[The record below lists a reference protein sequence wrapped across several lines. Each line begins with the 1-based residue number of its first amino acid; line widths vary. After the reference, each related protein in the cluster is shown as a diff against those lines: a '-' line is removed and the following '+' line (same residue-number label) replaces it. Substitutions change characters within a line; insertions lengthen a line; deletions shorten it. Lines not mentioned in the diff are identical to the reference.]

1 MRRVPVYKEMPVTA
15 KATQKSNFLGGSQMR
30 RVVGRPTPRVEGEL
44 KVTGKALYCADL
56 NLPGTLWGK
65 VLRSP
70 ISYGRIKSIDISK
83 ARQVRGVKAVIT
95 GQDVT
100 GLRIGRCIYDTP
112 VLADGLVRFIG
123 EKVAAVAAETEEAA
137 EQALDLIEVEY
148 DEMEALFDPVEA
160 AKPDAPV
167 LHPDLLSY
175 KGLPVP
181 VEKLSNVFAY
191 LQWGKGDIV
200 SGFKQADLIV
210 ENTFTTQVTHQ
221 SYLEPHAC
229 VVKADSSGGAEVW
242 ACSKTPFAV
251 RTQLSN
257 CIGVA
262 KEKLVFH
269 PMHIGGDFGGK
280 GGFMDVP
287 ACYFLSLKSGQ
298 PVKMVMDYSEE
309 LVAGNPRHPSI
320 IKVKTGVKKNGLI
333 VAHHMDFL
341 FDSGAYGS
349 MKPAGYLIGAQT
361 CAGPY
366 KIFNCLIEERLVYTN
381 KVPCGHMRAP
391 GDPQGF
397 FANESQMDMVAR
409 KLDMDPAEF
418 KGKNMLH
425 DGDETPIGGHISHI
439 RGVEAL
445 EKAIQLSGYLKPK
458 PKNVGRGL
466 SFSEWS
472 PSGGE
477 GNVFVIIDEEG
488 TVKVSTPV
496 VDQGAGVLT
505 VIVEVV
511 GEELQVPAD
520 KIELTQLDSSV
531 VPSDGGVGGS
541 RATRVYGNAAYEAGT
556 KAKAEILAVVAEK
569 LAAKPEELELNNGRV
584 VHSESKRKMSFAQ
597 IVKAKGSPIKVKG
610 YYKSA
615 EKAHDASISAQIAEV
630 HVDMET
636 GQVTLQQMTSAHT
649 TGKVINPLMHQGQ
662 IDGGV
667 VFGLGYALT
676 EEVMFDGGRVTTT
689 NFGEFKIPNIRD
701 IPPLKTAVMETVPG
715 GPGPYNS
722 LAIGEVANTPTAAA
736 VANAVAD
743 ACGVRITDLP
753 VTAEKVYE
761 ALKNRH

>member
-1 MRRVPVYKEMPVTA
+1 M
-15 KATQKSNFLGGSQMR
+15 TQ
-30 RVVGRPTPRVEGEL
+30 VVGKPTPRVEGML
-44 KVTGKALYCADL
+44 KVTGKALYSADL
-56 NLPGTLWGK
+56 QLPDSLWGRC
-65 VLRSP
+65 LRSP
-70 ISYGRIKSIDISK
+70 IPYGRIKRIDTSK
-83 ARQVRGVKAVIT
+83 AWQVPGVKAVIT

-112 VLADGLVRFIG
+112 VLADGVVRFIG
-123 EKVAAVAAETEEAA
+123 EKVAAVAAETKVAA
-137 EQALDLIEVEY
+137 EQALELIDVEY
-148 DEMEALFDPVEA
+148 EELEPLLDPVEA

-181 VEKLSNVFAY
+181 LESVSNVVAY
-191 LQWGKGDIV
+191 LKWGKGNIEE
-200 SGFKQADLIV
+200 GFKQADVIV

-229 VVKADSSGGAEVW
+229 VVKADASGGAELW
-242 ACSKTPFAV
+242 SCSKTPFAV
-251 RTQLSN
+251 RGQLSN
-257 CIGVA
+257 CIGVP
-262 KEKLVFH
+262 KEKLIFH
-269 PMHIGGDFGGK
+269 PTHIGGDFGGK

-287 ACYFLSLKSGQ
+287 VAYFLSKKSGQ
-298 PVKMVMDYSEE
+298 AVKMVMDYTEE
-309 LVAGNPRHPSI
+309 LTAGNPRHASI
-320 IKVKTGVKKNGLI
+320 IKIKTGVKKNGAI
-333 VAHHMDFL
+333 VAHHIEFM
-341 FDSGAYGS
+341 FDSGAYAS
-349 MKPAGYLIGAQT
+349 MKPAGYLIGAST

-366 KIFNCLIEERLVYTN
+366 KIANCLIEERMVYTN
-381 KVPCGHMRAP
+381 KIPCGHMRAP

-397 FANESQMDMVAR
+397 FANESQLDIVAR
-409 KLDMDPAEF
+409 KLGMDPAEF
-418 KGKNMLH
+418 KRRNMLR

-439 RGVEAL
+439 RGQEAL
-445 EKAIQLSGYLKPK
+445 EKAIHLAGYGKPK

-477 GNVFVIIDEEG
+477 GNVFVTIEDDG
-488 TVKVSTPV
+488 KVKVITPV

-520 KIELTQLDSSV
+520 EIELKQADSTI

-541 RATRVYGNAAYEAGT
+541 RATRVYGNASFEAGV
-556 KAKAEILAVVAEK
+556 KAR
-569 LAAKPEELELNNGRV
+569 EELFVFAAQALEVDPKELDLDRGMIL
-584 VHSESKRKMSFAQ
+584 HKSSKRKMSFAEV
-597 IVKAKGSPIKVKG
+597 VKFKGAPIYVRG

-615 EKAHDASISAQIAEV
+615 EKSHDASVSAQIAEV
-630 HVDMET
+630 HVDPET
-636 GQVTLQQMTSAHT
+636 GKVTLRNMVSAHT

-662 IDGGV
+662 IEGGV

-676 EEVMFDGGRVTTT
+676 EEVMFDGARITTT
-689 NFGEFKIPNIRD
+689 NFGEFKIPNITD
-701 IPPLKTAVMETVPG
+701 IPPLKTHVMENVPA

-743 ACGVRITDLP
+743 ACGVRIMDLP
-753 VTAEKVYE
+753 VTSEKVYR
-761 ALKNRH
+761 ALKARSA

>member
-1 MRRVPVYKEMPVTA
+1 M
-15 KATQKSNFLGGSQMR
+15 TQ
-30 RVVGRPTPRVEGEL
+30 VVGRPTPRIEGES
-44 KVTGKALYCADL
+44 KVTGTALYSADVK
-56 NLPGTLWGK
+56 LPNILWGR

-70 ISYGRIKSIDISK
+70 ISYGRIKNINTNK
-83 ARQVRGVKAVIT
+83 ARQVPGVKAVIS
-95 GQDVT
+95 GQDVA
-100 GLRIGRCIYDTP
+100 GLRIGRCIYDNP

-123 EKVAAVAAETEEAA
+123 EKVAAVAAETRLAA

-148 DEMEALFDPVEA
+148 DEMEPLLDPVA
-160 AKPDAPV
+160 AIKDDAPI

-181 VEKLSNVFAY
+181 VKKVSNVFAY
-191 LQWGKGDIV
+191 LKWGKGDIEG
-200 SGFKQADLIV
+200 GFRQADVIV

-229 VVKADSSGGAEVW
+229 VVSADPSGGVSIW
-242 ACSKTPFAV
+242 SCSKTPFAV
-251 RTQLSN
+251 RNQLAN
-257 CIGVA
+257 CVGID
-262 KEKLVFH
+262 KEKLVFN

-280 GGFMDVP
+280 GGFMDIPV
-287 ACYFLSLKSGQ
+287 AYFLSLKSGQ
-298 PVKMVMDYSEE
+298 PVKMVMEYGEE
-309 LVAGNPRHPSI
+309 LTAGNPRHAAI
-320 IKVKTGVKKNGLI
+320 IRAKTGVKKDGAI
-333 VAHHMDFL
+333 VAHHLDFI

-349 MKPAGYLIGAQT
+349 MKPAGYLIGAST

-366 KIFNCLIEERLVYTN
+366 RIANCLIEERMVYTN
-381 KVPCGHMRAP
+381 KIPCGHMRAP

-397 FANESQMDMVAR
+397 FANESQLDIVAR
-409 KLDMDPAEF
+409 KLGMDPAEF
-418 KGKNMLH
+418 KKKNMLH

-445 EKAIQLSGYLKPK
+445 EKAIQLSGYEKPK
-458 PKNVGRGL
+458 LKNVGRGL

-477 GNVFVIIDEEG
+477 GTVFVTIEEDG
-488 TVKVSTPV
+488 QVKVSSPV

-511 GEELQVPAD
+511 GEELKVPAD
-520 KIELTQLDSSV
+520 QITLNQLDSSV

-541 RATRVYGNAAYEAGT
+541 RATRVYGNASYDAGT
-556 KAKAEILAVVAEK
+556 KARAEIVAVAAEK
-569 LAAKPEELELNNGRV
+569 LSVKPEELEVANRSV
-584 VHSESKRKMSFAQ
+584 IHRPSKRKLSFADV
-597 IVKAKGSPIKVKG
+597 VKAKGSPIKVKG

-630 HVDMET
+630 HVDPET
-636 GQVTLQQMTSAHT
+636 GQITLRQMISAHT

-676 EEVMFDGGRVTTT
+676 EEVLFDGGRVTTT
-689 NFGEFKIPNIRD
+689 NFGEFKIPNIQD
-701 IPPLKTAVMETVPG
+701 IPPLKTAVMENVPH

-753 VTAEKVYE
+753 VTSEKVYQ
-761 ALKNRH
+761 ALKNKA

>member
-1 MRRVPVYKEMPVTA
+1 M
-15 KATQKSNFLGGSQMR
+15 TQ
-30 RVVGRPTPRVEGEL
+30 VVGKPTPRVEGKL
-44 KVTGKALYCADL
+44 KVTGEALYSADFK
-56 NLPGTLWGK
+56 LPNTLWGR

-70 ISYGRIKSIDISK
+70 ISYGRIKRIDVTR
-83 ARQVRGVKAVIT
+83 AREVPGVKAVIT

-123 EKVAAVAAETEEAA
+123 EKVAAVAAETEESA
-137 EQALDLIEVEY
+137 EQALVRIEVEY
-148 DEMEALFDPVEA
+148 EEMEPLLDPLA
-160 AKPDAPV
+160 AIKPDAPV

-175 KGLPVP
+175 RGLPVP

-191 LQWGKGDIV
+191 LKWSKGDV
-200 SGFKQADLIV
+200 EAGFREADVIV
-210 ENTFTTQVTHQ
+210 ENRFTTQVTHQ
-221 SYLEPHAC
+221 SYLEPYAC
-229 VVKADSSGGAEVW
+229 VVKAEPSGGAEVW
-242 ACSKTPFAV
+242 SCSKTPFAV

-257 CIGVA
+257 CIGIA
-262 KEKLVFH
+262 KEKLIFH
-269 PMHIGGDFGGK
+269 PTHIGGDFGGK

-320 IKVKTGVKKNGLI
+320 IKARTGVKKDGTI
-333 VAHHMDFL
+333 VAHHLDFV

-349 MKPAGYLIGAQT
+349 MKPAGYLIGAST

-366 KIFNCLIEERLVYTN
+366 KIANCLIEERMVYTN
-381 KVPCGHMRAP
+381 KIPCGHMRAP

-397 FANESQMDMVAR
+397 FANESQMDEVAR
-409 KLDMDPAEF
+409 KLGMDPAEF
-418 KGKNMLH
+418 KRKNLMH
-425 DGDETPIGGHISHI
+425 DGDETPIGGHVSHI
-439 RGVEAL
+439 RGKEAL
-445 EKAIQLSGYLKPK
+445 DKALQLAGYKKPK

-477 GNVFVIIDEEG
+477 GNVFVTIEEDG
-488 TVKVSTPV
+488 QVKVSSPV

-511 GEELQVPAD
+511 GEELKIPAAD
-520 KIELTQLDSSV
+520 IELKQVDSTI

-541 RATRVYGNAAYEAGT
+541 RATRVYGNASYEAGV
-556 KAKAEILAVVAEK
+556 KAREELFAF
-569 LAAKPEELELNNGRV
+569 AAQSLEVDPKELELDNGMV
-584 VHSESKRKMSFAQ
+584 LHKMSNRKMSFAEV
-597 IVKAKGSPIKVKG
+597 VKFKGAPIYVRG
-610 YYKSA
+610 YYKST
-615 EKAHDASISAQIAEV
+615 EKSHDASVSAQIAEV
-630 HVDMET
+630 HVDPET
-636 GQVTLQQMTSAHT
+636 GQITLRNMVSAHT

-667 VFGLGYALT
+667 VFGLGYALS
-676 EEVMFDGGRVTTT
+676 EEVMFDNGKVTTS
-689 NFGEFKIPNIRD
+689 NFGEFKIPNIMD
-701 IPPLKTAVMETVPG
+701 IPPLKTDVMENVPA

-722 LAIGEVANTPTAAA
+722 LAIGEVANVPTAAA

-743 ACGVRITDLP
+743 ACGIRITDLP
-753 VTAEKVYE
+753 VTSEKVYR
-761 ALKNRH
+761 ALKHKSS

>member
-1 MRRVPVYKEMPVTA
+1 MM
-15 KATQKSNFLGGSQMR
+15 Q
-30 RVVGRPTPRVEGEL
+30 VVGKPTPRVEGEL
-44 KVTGKALYCADL
+44 KVTGKALYSADL
-56 NLPGTLWGK
+56 KLPNALWGK
-65 VLRSP
+65 CLRSP
-70 ISYGRIKSIDISK
+70 IPYGRIKRIDTSK
-83 ARQVRGVKAVIT
+83 ARQAPGVKAVIT
-95 GQDVT
+95 GEDVP

-112 VLADGLVRFIG
+112 VLADGVVRFIG
-123 EKVAAVAAETEEAA
+123 EKVAAVAAESKLAA

-148 DEMEALFDPVEA
+148 EELDPLLDPVEA
-160 AKPDAPV
+160 LKPNAPV

-181 VEKLSNVFAY
+181 VETVSNVFAT
-191 LQWGKGDIV
+191 LKWGKGNLEE
-200 SGFKQADLIV
+200 GFKQADLVV

-229 VVKADSSGGAEVW
+229 VVKADASGSAEVW
-242 ACSKTPFAV
+242 SCSKTPFAV

-257 CIGVA
+257 CIGVP

-287 ACYFLSLKSGQ
+287 AAYFLSKKSGQ
-298 PVKMVMDYSEE
+298 AVKMVMDYTEE
-309 LVAGNPRHPSI
+309 LTAGNPRHASI
-320 IKVKTGVKKNGLI
+320 IKIKTGVKKNGAI
-333 VAHHMDFL
+333 VAHHIQFL
-341 FDSGAYGS
+341 FDSGAYAS
-349 MKPAGYLIGAQT
+349 MKPAGYLIGAST

-366 KIFNCLIEERLVYTN
+366 KIANCLIEERMVYTN
-381 KVPCGHMRAP
+381 KIPCGHMRAP

-397 FANESQMDMVAR
+397 FANESQLDMVAR
-409 KLDMDPAEF
+409 KLGMDPAEF
-418 KGKNMLH
+418 KRKNMLR

-439 RGVEAL
+439 RGKEAL
-445 EKAIQLSGYLKPK
+445 EKAIELAGYNKPK

-477 GNVFVIIDEEG
+477 GNVFVTIEEDG
-488 TVKVSTPV
+488 RVKVITPV

-511 GEELQVPAD
+511 GEELQVPAAE
-520 KIELTQLDSSV
+520 IELKQVDSTI

-541 RATRVYGNAAYEAGT
+541 RATRVYGNASFEAGV
-556 KAKAEILAVVAEK
+556 KAREELFGF
-569 LAAKPEELELNNGRV
+569 AAQALEVDPKELELDQGMIL
-584 VHSESKRKMSFAQ
+584 HKKSKRKMSFADV
-597 IVKAKGSPIKVKG
+597 VKFKGAPIYVRG
-610 YYKSA
+610 YYKSS
-615 EKAHDASISAQIAEV
+615 EKSHDASVSAQIAEV
-630 HVDMET
+630 HVDPET
-636 GQVTLQQMTSAHT
+636 GKVTLRNMVSAHT

-662 IDGGV
+662 IEGGV

-676 EEVMFDGGRVTTT
+676 EEVLFDGARITTT
-689 NFGEFKIPNIRD
+689 NFGEFKIPNITD
-701 IPPLKTAVMETVPG
+701 IPPLKTHVMENVPA

-743 ACGVRITDLP
+743 ACGVRIMDLP
-753 VTAEKVYE
+753 VTSEKVYR
-761 ALKNRH
+761 ALKGNI